1 MPKGTIGKYFDCRK
15 NTSFFEN
22 SKSSVQ
28 KAISVCQKSAINQ
41 LFAIFFILFLHQ
53 SKATP
58 T

>member
-15 NTSFFEN
+15 NTIFLKIPN
-22 SKSSVQ
+22 LRCK
-28 KAISVCQKSAINQ
+28 KTISVCQKSAINQ